1 MSDYTADEVADA
13 VDAHDSL
20 DWQDMG
26 NAGYGMSLGPWAV
39 ILRGSPEVVTR
50 EGGQAP
56 AEGGG
61 EDVSVV
67 IRIGTQFF
75 RKTGWY
81 SSFNGAD
88 WDGSLTEVRPEEETV
103 IAWVAV

>member
-1 MSDYTADEVADA
+1 MSDYTADEVAAA

-20 DWQDMG
+20 DWHDMG
-26 NAGYGMSLGPWAV
+26 DAGYGASPGPWAV

-67 IRIGTQFF
+67 IGIGTQFF

-81 SSFNGAD
+81 ASHNGTD
-88 WDGSLTEVRPEEETV
+88 WDSSLTEVRPEEKTV
-103 IAWVAV
+103 TTWVSA